1 MPVPNDRGSP
11 TSNILQIDGYSKVY
25 WIKKGTILSEP
36 GMLCENFAT
45 LGLEGDETS
54 EEQTVRLSGVTPEDF
69 ETLVH
74 FYNDF
79 GLVIL
84 QQSLPPGELTR

>member
-1 MPVPNDRGSP
+1 M
-11 TSNILQIDGYSKVY
+11 SNILQIDGYSKVH
-25 WIKKGTILSEP
+25 WIKKSTVLSEP
-36 GMLCENFAT
+36 GMLCEMFAA
-45 LGLEGDETS
+45 LGLEADGTS
-54 EEQTVRLSGVTPEDF
+54 EEQAIRLSDVIPEDF

-84 QQSLPPGELTR
+84 QQSL

>member
-1 MPVPNDRGSP
+1 VH
-11 TSNILQIDGYSKVY
+11 
-25 WIKKGTILSEP
+25 WIKKSTVLSEP
-36 GMLCENFAT
+36 GMLCEMFAA
-45 LGLEGDETS
+45 LGLEADGTS
-54 EEQTVRLSGVTPEDF
+54 EEQAIRLNDVIPEDF

-84 QQSLPPGELTR
+84 QQLLQLSELTHRAGHKGFLLGLPHFNTGTG